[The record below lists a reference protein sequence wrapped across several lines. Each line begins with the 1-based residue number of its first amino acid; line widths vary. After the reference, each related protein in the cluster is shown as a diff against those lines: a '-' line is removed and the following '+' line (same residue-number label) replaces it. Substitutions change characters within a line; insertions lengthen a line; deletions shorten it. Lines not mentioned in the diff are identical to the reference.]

1 MCLAYA
7 SPYATDDER
16 EAWQV
21 ERARLEREAEVRVR
35 QEEQAERARERE
47 AEARVRKEEKARQAE
62 REAEARVRQEEK
74 ARQAEREAEARV
86 RQEEKARQAERV
98 GPEREE
104 KGRAGAGDLLSVLLR
119 PEFVCLCILVSSM
132 SALPIYTIYMDVFIF
147 RTTIAC
153 FLFTVPFRIFHNG
166 K

>member
-62 REAEARVRQEEK
+62 REAEARVRK
-74 ARQAEREAEARV
+74 
-86 RQEEKARQAERV
+86 EEKARQAERV

-132 SALPIYTIYMDVFIF
+132 SALSIYTIYMDVFIF